1 MAGKSF
7 LHLVG
12 QIAKTS
18 GFGGSVGSREVTGN
32 SISFQRKHLQDLD
45 PREGPG
51 WTPLSLVALVV
62 EGEGTQGMTVM
73 EI

>member
-1 MAGKSF
+1 MARKSF

-45 PREGPG
+45 PRKAPGPRMD
-51 WTPLSLVALVV
+51 TPLS
-62 EGEGTQGMTVM
+62 GGTGSRGGRTPKK
-73 EI
+73 